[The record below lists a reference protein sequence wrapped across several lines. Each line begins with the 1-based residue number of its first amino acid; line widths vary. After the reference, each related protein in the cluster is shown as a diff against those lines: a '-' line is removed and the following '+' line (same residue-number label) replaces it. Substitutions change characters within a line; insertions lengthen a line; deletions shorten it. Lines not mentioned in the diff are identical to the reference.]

1 MKTFKQFILSE
12 INYIRTRPFKRP
24 TIRHGRPLITR
35 APKKPQ
41 KTRPSIKPQRAPHG
55 TKLLPSLSTRL
66 NPGPGHRKQS
76 LGKAIKGRVK
86 DALHPANIAGN
97 IFGKTAGHIVG
108 SLTGASRER
117 MNTIKYGYK

>member
-12 INYIRTRPFKRP
+12 AGGFVKTRIKRTNLKR
-24 TIRHGRPLITR
+24 GRNLTR
-35 APKKPQ
+35 LAPKKPQ